1 MAYLVILFRC
11 YSNPKFRREL
21 LGPNAQNPVWHP
33 GVGVRRCV
41 IGAKDSEKG
50 EPA

>member
-1 MAYLVILFRC
+1 VEWVEEVDGQIW
-11 YSNPKFRREL
+11 KFRREL

-50 EPA
+50 EFA